1 MKETNQTPN
10 KYIMELIIKEIIFP
24 KYLRIKNSI
33 WEETHRSIMKWPI
46 LNLSHQVEAKEVQF
60 CPRVTSI
67 LKWVFSFTVT
77 RKFKLKIQQNP
88 GQLKEIEINKYRTN
102 YWICKQLTLSTVQ
115 AIFNQHKQALYLV
128 QSSKLA

>member
-1 MKETNQTPN
+1 MIEINQIPN
-10 KYIMELIIKEIIFP
+10 KFIMELIIKEIIFP

-33 WEETHRSIMKWPI
+33 WEDTHHSIMKWQT

-60 CPRVTSI
+60 CLRVTSI
-67 LKWVFSFTVT
+67 LKWAFSFTET

-102 YWICKQLTLSTVQ
+102 YWICKQWTLSTVQ

-128 QSSKLA
+128 QSSK

>member
-1 MKETNQTPN
+1 MKEINQTPN

-33 WEETHRSIMKWPI
+33 WEETHHSIMKWPI

-77 RKFKLKIQQNP
+77 RKFKLKIQQNL
-88 GQLKEIEINKYRTN
+88 GQPKEIEINKYRTN
-102 YWICKQLTLSTVQ
+102 YWICKQWTLSTVQ
-115 AIFNQHKQALYLV
+115 AIFNQHKQALYLI
-128 QSSKLA
+128 QFSK

>member
-1 MKETNQTPN
+1 MKEINQTPN

-33 WEETHRSIMKWPI
+33 WEETHHSIMKWQI

-60 CPRVTSI
+60 YPRVTSI

-77 RKFKLKIQQNP
+77 RKFKLKIQQNLE
-88 GQLKEIEINKYRTN
+88 QLKEIGINKYRTN
-102 YWICKQLTLSTVQ
+102 YWICKQWTLSTVQ
-115 AIFNQHKQALYLV
+115 AIFNQHKQALYLI
-128 QSSKLA
+128 QSSK

>member
-10 KYIMELIIKEIIFP
+10 KCIMELIIKEIIFP

-33 WEETHRSIMKWPI
+33 WEETHHSIMKWQI

-67 LKWVFSFTVT
+67 LKWVFSFTET
-77 RKFKLKIQQNP
+77 RKFKLKIQQNQ

-102 YWICKQLTLSTVQ
+102 YWIYKQWTLSTAQV
-115 AIFNQHKQALYLV
+115 ISNQHKQALYLI
-128 QSSKLA
+128 QSSK